1 MDESDTAWRNFL
13 DQPADYVVPEKLSA
27 CFDDRISLT
36 QCDLLLRSHRL
47 RRRLSQRLI
56 AHYDLPSPTEETVGE
71 EDRSIAL
78 IPSARFG
85 ELILRSGAV
94 FRANA
99 IAGIIDRRQAIRLE
113 TLLGED
119 VITSALRN
127 RELAAENRPLGDV
140 ELALDEIVTDGWG
153 CFHGWGLHASDIV
166 VARLKL
172 KFADEIPEKDRVTV
186 EHRELGAGIVRRVAG
201 EF

>member
-1 MDESDTAWRNFL
+1 M
-13 DQPADYVVPEKLSA
+13 
-27 CFDDRISLT
+27 
-36 QCDLLLRSHRL
+36 
-47 RRRLSQRLI
+47 SQRLI